1 MSQVGAAVQP
11 RTLGRYNLIDRLGL
25 GGQGEV
31 WRAHDGTRGVD
42 VALKILAPA
51 LARSATV
58 WAALEQEH
66 RLAMRLKHPAILEVL
81 PPERIEGYVVLPM
94 ELADGGDLS
103 RLRGRGYLEIV
114 PVLLEVAA
122 ALAHAHAC
130 GVVHRDLKPGNVLF
144 DGRGR
149 VKLADFGIAALLPGA
164 GEGRADAGAQG
175 LSPFTA
181 SPAQLR
187 GEPASPADDIY
198 GFGALAY
205 ELLAGHPPHYPRF
218 DAARMQTGPVP
229 PLSPARQAPLQLIEL
244 VMAMLAINANE
255 RPASMEQVI
264 DELEATLNSTLTL
277 DPTDLTSEPEIA
289 RAPAA
294 PSPSSPWR
302 PAPPEQP
309 PYAPTAAAA
318 VPHPSA
324 DPAPPPDFTAQTVA
338 ESPAPAVAA
347 PAAHAPATHAPGAHS
362 FLPPM
367 MADPEPLSAEE
378 LLSARL
384 QGMPQRYG
392 TRPGRARGPLAGA
405 GGPRARPRRVGY
417 LLFGLICG
425 AMMAVAVLSWL
436 STQDL
441 RGGPLAALS
450 SIVSRAR
457 EGHLFPSLGQGAADS
472 ASKAAP
478 ASLAPSPDPLAAER
492 QAFNRRLSALATRGA
507 ATWDA
512 ADFAAARIQEAE
524 TTGAEE
530 AGGMAVA
537 RQHWREAQKLLA
549 AMESKAPQALA
560 AQLKAGQAALAAG
573 HRQAAAQAFALALR
587 IDPGSLQAEQG
598 ARQAQLLGSARPI
611 APVNRFAR
619 TAPKPRYRFA
629 GAARGRFDARYRD
642 AGYAK
647 AVRAG
652 LMAFGNGRL
661 YEAQADFEQALVFRP
676 QGIEASTELNE
687 VNAALHARTPRP

>member
-1 MSQVGAAVQP
+1 MSQVGTAVQP
-11 RTLGRYNLIDRLGL
+11 RTLGRYNLIDRLGV

-31 WRAHDGTRGVD
+31 WRAHDGARGVD

-51 LARSATV
+51 LARSATA

-66 RLAMRLKHPAILEVL
+66 VLSMRLRHAAILEVL
-81 PPERIEGYVVLPM
+81 PPQRIEGYVVLPM
-94 ELADGGDLS
+94 ELADGGNLS

-114 PVLLEVAA
+114 PVLLEVAV
-122 ALAHAHAC
+122 ALAHAHAS

-205 ELLAGHPPHYPRF
+205 ELLAGHPPHYPKF
-218 DAARMQTGPVP
+218 DAARVQAGPVP
-229 PLSPARQAPLQLIEL
+229 PLSPARQAPSQLIEL
-244 VMAMLAINANE
+244 VMRMLAVNAQE

-264 DELEATLNSTLTL
+264 DELEATLNSTLAL
-277 DPTDLTSEPEIA
+277 DPTDLMSGPAIA
-289 RAPAA
+289 SAPAA
-294 PSPSSPWR
+294 ASSP
-302 PAPPEQP
+302 PPSGSAPPDP
-309 PYAPTAAAA
+309 PPLAATAAS
-318 VPHPSA
+318 SA
-324 DPAPPPDFTAQTVA
+324 SAPRCDPAAPQQACTQHTPVQA
-338 ESPAPAVAA
+338 PAPAAAPTPVAA
-347 PAAHAPATHAPGAHS
+347 PPAAHA

-367 MADPEPLSAEE
+367 MADPEPLTAED

-384 QGMPQRYG
+384 RGMPQRYG
-392 TRPGRARGPLAGA
+392 ARSGRARGPLP
-405 GGPRARPRRVGY
+405 GGGGSRHRPRRVGY
-417 LLFGLICG
+417 LLFGLVCG
-425 AMMAVAVLSWL
+425 AMMAVAALSWL

-441 RGGPLAALS
+441 RGGPLAFLA
-450 SIVSRAR
+450 SIASRAR
-457 EGHLFPSLGQGAADS
+457 EGHLLPSLGQGATDS
-472 ASKAAP
+472 RSP
-478 ASLAPSPDPLAAER
+478 ASVAASSDPLAAER
-492 QAFNRRLSALATRGA
+492 KAFDRRLSALATRGA

-524 TTGAEE
+524 TSGAEE

-537 RQHWREAQKLLA
+537 RQHWREAQKRLV

-560 AQLKAGQAALAAG
+560 AQLKTGQAALGAG
-573 HRQAAAQAFALALR
+573 HRRAAARAFALALR
-587 IDPGSLQAEQG
+587 IDPGSRQAEEG
-598 ARQAQLLGSARPI
+598 ARRARLPGSVRHISPA
-611 APVNRFAR
+611 NRFAR
-619 TAPKPRYRFA
+619 ATHEPRHTFSRA
-629 GAARGRFDARYRD
+629 GRARIDARYRD

-661 YEAQADFEQALVFRP
+661 YAAQAAFEQALVYRP
-676 QGIEASTELNE
+676 RGIEAATELNE

>member
-11 RTLGRYNLIDRLGL
+11 RTLGRYNLIDRLGV

-31 WRAHDGTRGVD
+31 WRAHDGARGVD

-51 LARSATV
+51 LARSATA

-66 RLAMRLKHPAILEVL
+66 VLSMRLEHAAILEVL

-114 PVLLEVAA
+114 PVLLEVAE

-164 GEGRADAGAQG
+164 GEGRADAGAQA

-218 DAARMQTGPVP
+218 DAARVQAGPVP
-229 PLSPARQAPLQLIEL
+229 PLSPTRQAPLQLIEL
-244 VMAMLAINANE
+244 VMRMLDVDARE
-255 RPASMEQVI
+255 RPASMGQVI
-264 DELEATLNSTLTL
+264 DELEATLNSTAAL
-277 DPTDLTSEPEIA
+277 DPSDLMSEPVIA
-289 RAPAA
+289 GAPAA
-294 PSPSSPWR
+294 MSTPPPVR
-302 PAPPEQP
+302 PA
-309 PYAPTAAAA
+309 
-318 VPHPSA
+318 S
-324 DPAPPPDFTAQTVA
+324 PAPPPAFTPQAPVQAPT
-338 ESPAPAVAA
+338 PAAAPPAVPP
-347 PAAHAPATHAPGAHS
+347 PAAHA

-384 QGMPQRYG
+384 RGMPQRYAA
-392 TRPGRARGPLAGA
+392 RSGRARAPLP
-405 GGPRARPRRVGY
+405 GGGGSRNRPRRVGY
-417 LLFGLICG
+417 LLFGLVCG
-425 AMMAVAVLSWL
+425 AMMAVAALSWL

-441 RGGPLAALS
+441 RAGPLAFLS
-450 SIVSRAR
+450 SIASRAR
-457 EGHLFPSLGQGAADS
+457 EGHLFPGLGQGATNSPSNGSS
-472 ASKAAP
+472 ASVAA
-478 ASLAPSPDPLAAER
+478 SSDPLAAER
-492 QAFNRRLSALATRGA
+492 KAFNRRLSALATRGA

-524 TTGAEE
+524 TSGAEE

-537 RQHWREAQKLLA
+537 RQHWRQAQKLLA
-549 AMESKAPQALA
+549 AMEGKAPRALA
-560 AQLKAGQAALAAG
+560 AQLKTGWAALAAG

-587 IDPGSLQAEQG
+587 IDPGS
-598 ARQAQLLGSARPI
+598 RQAHEGVRRARLLGSVRHI
-611 APVNRFAR
+611 APAYRFAR
-619 TAPKPRYRFA
+619 TTPKPRYTFA
-629 GAARGRFDARYRD
+629 RAGRARYRD
-642 AGYAK
+642 SGYAR

-661 YEAQADFEQALVFRP
+661 YEAQADFEQALVYRP
-676 QGIEASTELNE
+676 RGIEAATELNE
-687 VNAALHARTPRP
+687 VNSALHARAPRP